1 MQNQSEKT
9 LSKVEV
15 PLITTNQPKAREEFR
30 DRSTTLKCPSCGKDI
45 STQLE
50 YHNGLLTY
58 AACIG
63 IFLLGGACG
72 CCLIPFCV
80 KACKDV
86 DHKCPSCHRYIGS
99 YRRLGD

>member
-1 MQNQSEKT
+1 MQKQSEKT

-63 IFLLGGACG
+63 IFLFG
-72 CCLIPFCV
+72 
-80 KACKDV
+80 
-86 DHKCPSCHRYIGS
+86 
-99 YRRLGD
+99 